1 MSAFW
6 IFATCLTVAYII
18 YYSVVVWRDLSKPKE
33 QVSSSE
39 ETFELVDTA
48 SPEPT
53 RVVEQTDKVFRAEGG
68 TPVRPKEKEHTNSPA
83 APAPMKPESPDPDP
97 GPQLDATG
105 APTTPMEK
113 KVAAAKEEM
122 VPIDVIG
129 STELVQDQLEA
140 AMTGELDTVDIEKTV
155 TTPERSSGALTRPS
169 FSCPFA
175 KGIEHRFGRTIAKS
189 IDASA
194 NKHTQGLGKNTL
206 RQCCPECPFQ
216 PALFLHVKSSSET
229 RACIYP

>member
-39 ETFELVDTA
+39 ETFELADTA
-48 SPEPT
+48 PEPT
-53 RVVEQTDKVFRAEGG
+53 RVVEQTDKGFRVAGSDG
-68 TPVRPKEKEHTNSPA
+68 QMKEQDFTNSPA
-83 APAPMKPESPDPDP
+83 APAPKKPESPDPDP

-105 APTTPMEK
+105 APTTPMAK

-122 VPIDVIG
+122 EPIDVIG

-140 AMTGELDTVDIEKTV
+140 AMKDELDTVDIERTV
-155 TTPERSSGALTRPS
+155 TTPEKSSG
-169 FSCPFA
+169 
-175 KGIEHRFGRTIAKS
+175 
-189 IDASA
+189 DA
-194 NKHTQGLGKNTL
+194 NTKKEQGYDGGQRK
-206 RQCCPECPFQ
+206 
-216 PALFLHVKSSSET
+216 
-229 RACIYP
+229 

>member
-39 ETFELVDTA
+39 ETFELADTA
-48 SPEPT
+48 PEPT
-53 RVVEQTDKVFRAEGG
+53 RVVEQTDKGFRVAGRD
-68 TPVRPKEKEHTNSPA
+68 VQVKEQEFTNSPA
-83 APAPMKPESPDPDP
+83 APAPKKPESPDPDP

-105 APTTPMEK
+105 APTTPMAK

-122 VPIDVIG
+122 EPIDVIG

-140 AMTGELDTVDIEKTV
+140 AMKDELDTVDIEKTV
-155 TTPERSSGALTRPS
+155 TTPEKSSGDETS
-169 FSCPFA
+169 
-175 KGIEHRFGRTIAKS
+175 KKVQDH
-189 IDASA
+189 DA
-194 NKHTQGLGKNTL
+194 GK
-206 RQCCPECPFQ
+206 R
-216 PALFLHVKSSSET
+216 
-229 RACIYP
+229 I

>member
-39 ETFELVDTA
+39 ETFELADTA
-48 SPEPT
+48 PEPT
-53 RVVEQTDKVFRAEGG
+53 RVVEQTDKGFRVAGSDG
-68 TPVRPKEKEHTNSPA
+68 RVKEQEFKNSPA
-83 APAPMKPESPDPDP
+83 GPAPKKPESPDPDP

-105 APTTPMEK
+105 APTTPMAK

-122 VPIDVIG
+122 EPIDVIG

-140 AMTGELDTVDIEKTV
+140 AMKDELDTVDIEKTV
-155 TTPERSSGALTRPS
+155 TTPEKS
-169 FSCPFA
+169 FGDETS
-175 KGIEHRFGRTIAKS
+175 KKVQDH
-189 IDASA
+189 DA
-194 NKHTQGLGKNTL
+194 GK
-206 RQCCPECPFQ
+206 R
-216 PALFLHVKSSSET
+216 
-229 RACIYP
+229 I

>member
-6 IFATCLTVAYII
+6 IFATCITVAYII
-18 YYSVVVWRDLSKPKE
+18 YYSIVVWRDLSKPKE

-48 SPEPT
+48 APEPT
-53 RVVEQTDKVFRAEGG
+53 RVVEQTDKGFRVEGG
-68 TPVRPKEKEHTNSPA
+68 TPIWPEEQEFTPSPA
-83 APAPMKPESPDPDP
+83 APAPKKPESPDPDP

-140 AMTGELDTVDIEKTV
+140 AMKDEMDTVNIEKTY
-155 TTPERSSGALTRPS
+155 TAPEKSSGDETSKKELDHGA
-169 FSCPFA
+169 
-175 KGIEHRFGRTIAKS
+175 
-189 IDASA
+189 
-194 NKHTQGLGKNTL
+194 GK
-206 RQCCPECPFQ
+206 R
-216 PALFLHVKSSSET
+216 
-229 RACIYP
+229 I

>member
-39 ETFELVDTA
+39 ETFELADTA
-48 SPEPT
+48 PEPT
-53 RVVEQTDKVFRAEGG
+53 RVVEKTDKGFRVAGG
-68 TPVRPKEKEHTNSPA
+68 DGQVKEQEFTNSPA
-83 APAPMKPESPDPDP
+83 APAPKKPESPDPDP

-105 APTTPMEK
+105 APTTPMAK

-122 VPIDVIG
+122 EPIDVIG

-140 AMTGELDTVDIEKTV
+140 AMKDELDTVDIEKTF
-155 TTPERSSGALTRPS
+155 TTPEKSSGDETS
-169 FSCPFA
+169 
-175 KGIEHRFGRTIAKS
+175 KKVQDH
-189 IDASA
+189 DA
-194 NKHTQGLGKNTL
+194 GK
-206 RQCCPECPFQ
+206 R
-216 PALFLHVKSSSET
+216 
-229 RACIYP
+229 I

>member
-39 ETFELVDTA
+39 ETFELADTA
-48 SPEPT
+48 PEPT
-53 RVVEQTDKVFRAEGG
+53 RVVEQTDKGFRVASGDDQL
-68 TPVRPKEKEHTNSPA
+68 KEQEFTNSPT

-105 APTTPMEK
+105 APTTPMAK

-122 VPIDVIG
+122 EPIDVIG
-129 STELVQDQLEA
+129 STELVLDQLEA
-140 AMTGELDTVDIEKTV
+140 AMKDELDTVDIEKTF
-155 TTPERSSGALTRPS
+155 TTPE
-169 FSCPFA
+169 
-175 KGIEHRFGRTIAKS
+175 
-189 IDASA
+189 
-194 NKHTQGLGKNTL
+194 
-206 RQCCPECPFQ
+206 
-216 PALFLHVKSSSET
+216 KSSEDET
-229 RACIYP
+229 AKKVQDHDAGKRI

>member
-18 YYSVVVWRDLSKPKE
+18 YYSIVVWRDLSKPKE

-39 ETFELVDTA
+39 ETFELADTA
-48 SPEPT
+48 APEPT
-53 RVVEQTDKVFRAEGG
+53 RVVEQTDKRFRVEGG
-68 TPVRPKEKEHTNSPA
+68 TPIWPEEQEITPSPA
-83 APAPMKPESPDPDP
+83 ATAPKKPESPDPDP

-140 AMTGELDTVDIEKTV
+140 AMTGELATVDIEKTV
-155 TTPERSSGALTRPS
+155 TTPEKSSG
-169 FSCPFA
+169 
-175 KGIEHRFGRTIAKS
+175 
-189 IDASA
+189 D
-194 NKHTQGLGKNTL
+194 
-206 RQCCPECPFQ
+206 
-216 PALFLHVKSSSET
+216 ET
-229 RACIYP
+229 SKKE

>member
-39 ETFELVDTA
+39 ETFELADTA
-48 SPEPT
+48 PEPT
-53 RVVEQTDKVFRAEGG
+53 KVVEQTDKGFRVAGSDG
-68 TPVRPKEKEHTNSPA
+68 QMKEQEFTNSPA
-83 APAPMKPESPDPDP
+83 APAPKKPESPDPDP

-140 AMTGELDTVDIEKTV
+140 AMTGELATVDIEKTV
-155 TTPERSSGALTRPS
+155 TTPEKSSG
-169 FSCPFA
+169 
-175 KGIEHRFGRTIAKS
+175 
-189 IDASA
+189 D
-194 NKHTQGLGKNTL
+194 
-206 RQCCPECPFQ
+206 
-216 PALFLHVKSSSET
+216 ET
-229 RACIYP
+229 SKKE

>member
-39 ETFELVDTA
+39 ETFELADTA
-48 SPEPT
+48 APEPT
-53 RVVEQTDKVFRAEGG
+53 RIVEQTDKGFRVAGNDGQSKDQEF
-68 TPVRPKEKEHTNSPA
+68 TNSPA
-83 APAPMKPESPDPDP
+83 APAPKKPESPDPDP

-105 APTTPMEK
+105 APTTPMAK

-122 VPIDVIG
+122 VPIDVSA

-140 AMTGELDTVDIEKTV
+140 AMKDELDTVNIEKTV
-155 TTPERSSGALTRPS
+155 TTSGRSSGD
-169 FSCPFA
+169 
-175 KGIEHRFGRTIAKS
+175 ETIKKEQGH
-189 IDASA
+189 DA
-194 NKHTQGLGKNTL
+194 GK
-206 RQCCPECPFQ
+206 R
-216 PALFLHVKSSSET
+216 
-229 RACIYP
+229 I

>member
-39 ETFELVDTA
+39 ETFELADTA
-48 SPEPT
+48 PEPT
-53 RVVEQTDKVFRAEGG
+53 RVVEQTDKGFRVADGYG
-68 TPVRPKEKEHTNSPA
+68 KVKEQEFTNSPA
-83 APAPMKPESPDPDP
+83 APAPKKPESPDPDP

-105 APTTPMEK
+105 APTTPMAK

-122 VPIDVIG
+122 EPIDVIG

-140 AMTGELDTVDIEKTV
+140 AMKDELDTVDIEKTV
-155 TTPERSSGALTRPS
+155 TTPEKSSGEET
-169 FSCPFA
+169 A
-175 KGIEHRFGRTIAKS
+175 KKELDH
-189 IDASA
+189 DA
-194 NKHTQGLGKNTL
+194 GK
-206 RQCCPECPFQ
+206 R
-216 PALFLHVKSSSET
+216 
-229 RACIYP
+229 I

>member
-39 ETFELVDTA
+39 ETFELADT

-53 RVVEQTDKVFRAEGG
+53 RVVEQTDKGFREAGRDG
-68 TPVRPKEKEHTNSPA
+68 REKEQEFTNSPA
-83 APAPMKPESPDPDP
+83 TPAPKKPESPDPDP

-105 APTTPMEK
+105 APTTPMAK

-122 VPIDVIG
+122 EPIDVIG

-140 AMTGELDTVDIEKTV
+140 AMKDELDTVDIEKTV
-155 TTPERSSGALTRPS
+155 TTPEKSSGDETSKKELD
-169 FSCPFA
+169 
-175 KGIEHRFGRTIAKS
+175 H
-189 IDASA
+189 DAS
-194 NKHTQGLGKNTL
+194 K
-206 RQCCPECPFQ
+206 R
-216 PALFLHVKSSSET
+216 
-229 RACIYP
+229 I